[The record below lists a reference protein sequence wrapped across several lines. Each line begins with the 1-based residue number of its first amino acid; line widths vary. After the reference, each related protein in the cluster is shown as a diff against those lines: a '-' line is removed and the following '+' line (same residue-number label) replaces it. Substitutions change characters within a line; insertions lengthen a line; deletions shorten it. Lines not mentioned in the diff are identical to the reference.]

1 MSDLIVTTRHL
12 FTIPGYS
19 RRRGFCR
26 GQSRAWFERHG
37 LDWRAFVRD
46 GIPAAQM
53 EATGCGLAAALVEWA
68 RKCEAEGACDGR

>member
-1 MSDLIVTTRHL
+1 MTDLIVTTRHL

-26 GQSRAWFERHG
+26 GKSRAWFERHG

-46 GIPAAQM
+46 GIPAGHLL
-53 EATGCGLAAALVEWA
+53 ATGCGLAQALVEWA
-68 RKCEAEGACDGR
+68 RKCEAQEAEDGR